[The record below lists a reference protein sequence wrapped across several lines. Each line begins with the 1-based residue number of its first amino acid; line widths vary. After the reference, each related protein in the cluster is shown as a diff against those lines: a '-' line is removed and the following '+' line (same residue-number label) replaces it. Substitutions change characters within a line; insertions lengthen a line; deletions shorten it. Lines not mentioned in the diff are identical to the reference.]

1 MTLYNKY
8 IVSLALSI
16 RTNDSDT
23 TTGWN
28 GYLAGYQGKM
38 TKENLQTSYNILYYN
53 ILYFFIYFSNRKK
66 IFWHNIFCKARRDEL
81 NASIFN

>member
-1 MTLYNKY
+1 MNRDSLFINIILNFLYLYMILYNKY

-53 ILYFFIYFSNRKK
+53 IL
-66 IFWHNIFCKARRDEL
+66 
-81 NASIFN
+81 